1 MSQTIVNDKITVKQ
15 ALRLHEAGGLLHV
28 EPDYP
33 PAQLLE
39 DTPEAQHLA
48 SLWDIYNKA
57 KKELDQKISELS
69 ATV

>member
-39 DTPEAQHLA
+39 DTVEAQDLA
-48 SLWDIYNKA
+48 SLWEAYNQA
-57 KKELDQKISELS
+57 KKALDSKINELA

>member
-28 EPDYP
+28 EPAYP

-39 DTPEAQHLA
+39 DTIEAQQLA
-48 SLWDIYNKA
+48 SLWEAYNQA
-57 KKELDQKISELS
+57 KKALDSKINELA

>member
-1 MSQTIVNDKITVKQ
+1 MSQTIVNDKITVKE

-28 EPDYP
+28 EPAYP

-39 DTPEAQHLA
+39 DTIEAQQLA
-48 SLWDIYNKA
+48 SLWEAYNQA
-57 KKELDQKISELS
+57 KKALDSKINELA